1 MPKTIDDLVT
11 CCMLD
16 SRPPMPVFVDY
27 FGLDNIDNLSIILG
41 LYQGMIKIKGM
52 DKTIIEKAFKQNQ
65 LDQLIHDSY
74 KIYGTSGYYKMFCEK
89 NIKIGK
95 TYSK

>member
-1 MPKTIDDLVT
+1 MFYYVIMPKTIDDLVT

-52 DKTIIEKAFKQNQ
+52 NKTIIE
-65 LDQLIHDSY
+65 
-74 KIYGTSGYYKMFCEK
+74 
-89 NIKIGK
+89 NIKTEQK
-95 TYSK
+95 TMKTNQTKKDKKQKKPKTKQEDHIM